1 MKQMTRATLDGIEL
15 EYEVRGA
22 PNYLLSPWRMD
33 NRSPPSATSVIPKK

>member
-22 PNYLLSPWRMD
+22 PGTVAGL
-33 NRSPPSATSVIPKK
+33 V